1 MQDFQP
7 GDVIAQEYQIVT
19 MLAQGSFGKVYLGK
33 SQKKNMNVA
42 IKVEKAE
49 VSYFNSLIREVEI
62 LKTLE
67 GVPCV
72 PKVIWSGSEKGMR
85 IMIQNLLGKDLI
97 HYQKKMKK
105 FSYECVC
112 NIAYQM
118 IGILEQIHKKNI
130 IHRDLKPENI
140 LGASQSDKI
149 FLIDFGIAK
158 NLESNKKGKE
168 KISFIGTT
176 RYASIAAH
184 LGKEQNK
191 KDDLESLGYIILYF
205 LNGSLPWMN
214 VEKDDNERLE
224 KIGLLKK
231 DMSPEELCENL
242 PNPIFKYMK
251 YVKGLS
257 AKVKPNYSQLK
268 ELFTITNVQPS
279 MPFDWN
285 QRAKANRKMNSNKS
299 IKTSKSAKVL
309 SKSKSQFRKTQNN
322 IPQESSSKLIL
333 LSQTPIKKLY
343 KTIVFPESQ
352 DKTVYHSSDDN
363 QQQSSLSDE
372 KKSKESVKVGY
383 SISYEPSKFSRYSQH
398 NKSPIQQQQ
407 KERARVSTLDANPQD
422 LFIMPPQSEKQ
433 LQEFEEQDLEFK
445 YHLLYYKSILY
456 NYKNPIQD
464 FKAIH
469 YNFLD

>member
-7 GDVIAQEYQIVT
+7 GDVIAQEYLIVT

-33 SQKKNMNVA
+33 SQTKNMNVA
-42 IKVEKAE
+42 IKVEKSE
-49 VSYFNSLIREVEI
+49 VSYFNSLIREIEI
-62 LKTLE
+62 LKILE
-67 GVPCV
+67 GVPNI
-72 PKVIWSGSEKGMR
+72 PKVIWSGQEKGMK

-105 FSYECVC
+105 FSFECVC

-118 IGILEQIHKKNI
+118 IGILESIHNKNI

-140 LGASQSDKI
+140 LGASQSDNI
-149 FLIDFGIAK
+149 CLIDFGIAK
-158 NLESNKKGKE
+158 NLESNKKNKE

-205 LNGSLPWMN
+205 INGSLPWMN
-214 VEKDDNERLE
+214 IEKDDNERIE
-224 KIGLLKK
+224 KIGLLKQ

-242 PNPIFKYMK
+242 PKSIFKYMK

-257 AKVKPNYSQLK
+257 AKMKPNYSQLK
-268 ELFTITNVQPS
+268 ELFKIDNIQPN

-285 QRAKANRKMNSNKS
+285 QRAKANRKMTSNKS
-299 IKTSKSAKVL
+299 IKTSKSAKVF

-322 IPQESSSKLIL
+322 NSQESSQNLIQQR
-333 LSQTPIKKLY
+333 QTPIKKQY
-343 KTIVFPESQ
+343 KTFFQPDSQ
-352 DKTVYHSSDDN
+352 DKSNNHSSDEF
-363 QQQSSLSDE
+363 QQEHSLSDE
-372 KKSKESVKVGY
+372 KKSKVGY

-407 KERARVSTLDANPQD
+407 KDKARVSTLDANPQD
-422 LFIMPPQSEKQ
+422 PFIMPLKSEQQ
-433 LQEFEEQDLEFK
+433 LQEPENQDLAMK
-445 YHLLYYKSILY
+445 YNLLFYKSILY

-464 FKAIH
+464 FKSIH

>member
-7 GDVIAQEYQIVT
+7 GDVIAQEYLIFT

-33 SQKKNMNVA
+33 SQTKNMNVA

-49 VSYFNSLIREVEI
+49 VSYFNSLIREIEI
-62 LKTLE
+62 LKLLE

-72 PKVIWSGSEKGMR
+72 PRVIWSGQEKGMR

-118 IGILEQIHKKNI
+118 IGILEQIHNKNI

-140 LGASQSDKI
+140 LGASQQNKI
-149 FLIDFGIAK
+149 YLIDFGIAK
-158 NLESNKKGKE
+158 NLESNKKTKE
-168 KISFIGTT
+168 KVSFIGTT
-176 RYASIAAH
+176 RYASLAAH
-184 LGKEQNK
+184 IGKEQNK
-191 KDDLESLGYIILYF
+191 KDDLESLGYIIIYF
-205 LNGSLPWMN
+205 LNGSLPWTN
-214 VEKDDNERLE
+214 IEKDDKERIE

-242 PNPIFKYMK
+242 PNPILKYMK

-257 AKVKPNYSQLK
+257 TKTKPNYSQLK
-268 ELFTITNVQPS
+268 ELFTVAKVAQN

-299 IKTSKSAKVL
+299 IKTSKSAKVY

-322 IPQESSSKLIL
+322 NSQESSQVLV
-333 LSQTPIKKLY
+333 QQHQAPIKKQY
-343 KTIVFPESQ
+343 KTFVQPDSQ
-352 DKTVYHSSDDN
+352 DKSCNHSSDDF
-363 QQQSSLSDE
+363 QQENSLSDE

-422 LFIMPPQSEKQ
+422 PFVMPLQSEQQ
-433 LQEFEEQDLEFK
+433 LQEFENQDLAIK
-445 YHLLYYKSILY
+445 YKQLFYKSILH

-464 FKAIH
+464 FKTIH
-469 YNFLD
+469 YYFLN